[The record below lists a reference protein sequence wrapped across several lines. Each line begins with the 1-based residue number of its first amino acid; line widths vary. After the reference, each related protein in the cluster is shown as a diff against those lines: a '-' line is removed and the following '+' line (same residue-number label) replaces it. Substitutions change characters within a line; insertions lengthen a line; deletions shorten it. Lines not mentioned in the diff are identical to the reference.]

1 MSNCSREIQNG
12 ESGVLVSP
20 ASPEKAIKVCLF
32 SSLVLS
38 SAAFNTVAPLMA
50 ALLAAMRVKSL
61 PVMPSNTS
69 LIDTH

>member
-1 MSNCSREIQNG
+1 
-12 ESGVLVSP
+12 
-20 ASPEKAIKVCLF
+20 
-32 SSLVLS
+32 
-38 SAAFNTVAPLMA
+38 MA